1 MTTRH
6 ICVLALALSV
16 CPLTL
21 AQSRWPR
28 SDPKELRLAR
38 CAMSGKTLIYPVG
51 KYKVKLVSSP
61 DDESVLGQSCSAY
74 LVKPDGTESLLHQDA
89 DIAIFKGTGE
99 NIFGDGDP
107 GLILEGFS
115 GCAHGC
121 LTYVLADLGDA
132 PVVFKKIENGGEF
145 YIFEDSSDG
154 KYKILTWDGAFDYF
168 DDFCHACSPVPTVVL
183 ELQGTSLRD
192 VSAEFIADYDEVIA
206 DAKAKISPNDL
217 NVFLANPGLSK
228 NDQAWTESEE
238 IRRAILE
245 VVLAYLYS
253 GREQA
258 AWQTLDQ
265 MWPANDRLRIKNLIL
280 KTRSEGILS
289 QIEAVGSPAKR
300 KSSSV
305 P

>member
-1 MTTRH
+1 
-6 ICVLALALSV
+6 V
-16 CPLTL
+16 TL

-28 SDPKELRLAR
+28 SDPKEPRLAR
-38 CAMSGKTLIYPVG
+38 CATSGKTVTYPVG
-51 KYKVKLVSSP
+51 KYKVKLVSFP
-61 DDESVLGQSCSAY
+61 DDESLSGQSCSAY

-89 DIAIFKGTGE
+89 DIAIFNGTGE

-107 GLILEGFS
+107 GLILEGSS

-121 LTYVLADLGDA
+121 FTYVLADLGAA
-132 PVVFKKIENGGEF
+132 PVVVKKIENGAEF

-168 DDFCHACSPVPTVVL
+168 DDFCHACSPVPSVVL
-183 ELQGTSLRD
+183 ELQSTSLRD
-192 VSAEFIADYDEVIA
+192 VSAEFTADYDEEIA
-206 DAKAKISPNDL
+206 HARAEIKPDEL
-217 NVFLANPGLSK
+217 TMFLANPDLSQG
-228 NDQAWTESEE
+228 DQAWEESED

-253 GREQA
+253 GREQM

-265 MWPANDRLRIKNLIL
+265 MWPANDRHRIKNLIL

-289 QIEAVGSPAKR
+289 QIEAVGSPPER